1 VQSVILV
8 GTPQAVRDY
17 REDQKLAAFNSLF
30 GGSFTS
36 RINMNLREDK
46 GWSYG
51 ARTSVSAGRG
61 QRTFSVSAPVQTDQ
75 TKAALAEIRKELTDV
90 VGRKPPTATELE
102 NARTSV
108 ILGMGTR
115 WEAAGSVSGSL
126 DQLLEYNLPDD
137 YWDAFAGRYKSL
149 TVADMTSAAKE
160 LIPNQNHIWVV
171 VGDRSKIEKG
181 VRELNLG
188 EVHIVD
194 ANGNPAN

>member
-1 VQSVILV
+1 
-8 GTPQAVRDY
+8 
-17 REDQKLAAFNSLF
+17 
-30 GGSFTS
+30 
-36 RINMNLREDK
+36 
-46 GWSYG
+46 
-51 ARTSVSAGRG
+51 
-61 QRTFSVSAPVQTDQ
+61 VSAPVQTDQ